1 MTNNERETLYR
12 KLMSILMLMED
23 KNSNRGAILEL
34 ESLIEFVKF
43 SQVE

>member
-1 MTNNERETLYR
+1 MTNDERETLYT

-23 KNSNRGAILEL
+23 RNVNKAKLDL

-43 SQVE
+43 SQVK

>member
-1 MTNNERETLYR
+1 MSNDERETLYT

-23 KNSNRGAILEL
+23 RNVNKAKLDL

-43 SQVE
+43 SQVK